1 MHGDAIQVRIVKV
14 HVTNFLPHPIVL
26 LLQQEIYKY
35 TNEFFNHSRVIAIFG
50 SSPANVDLSVASV
63 SSSLHIP
70 HLTTSMKRVEDE
82 VLGRPRN
89 LDMDMA
95 RQYSIHLGP
104 SQYDIVSAITDMV
117 QRLGWS
123 NLALI
128 THRET
133 GQ

>member
-1 MHGDAIQVRIVKV
+1 MYQIFCRM
-14 HVTNFLPHPIVL
+14 LLL

-35 TNEFFNHSRVIAIFG
+35 TNDFFNCCRVIAIFG

-70 HLTTSMKRVEDE
+70 HLTTSLKRVEDE
-82 VLGRPRN
+82 VLGRPSN